1 MFENFCIYLQVRGN
15 MDKIEVRLEEID
27 LNLNKIEDL
36 SPEELSALGRFSN
49 LVAADG
55 VLSPRGNI
63 N

>member
-1 MFENFCIYLQVRGN
+1 

>member
-1 MFENFCIYLQVRGN
+1 

-36 SPEELSALGRFSN
+36 SPEELSALDRFSN